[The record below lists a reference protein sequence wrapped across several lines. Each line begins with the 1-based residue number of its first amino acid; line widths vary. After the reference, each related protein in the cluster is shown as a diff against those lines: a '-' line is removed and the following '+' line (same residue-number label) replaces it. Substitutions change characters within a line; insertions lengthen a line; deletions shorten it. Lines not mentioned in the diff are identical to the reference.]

1 MTRWMLLT
9 TLLLLCATAR
19 AADCVRSPDGQS
31 VTCTAEGFGLLTR
44 EAILARGEQK
54 TCALR
59 LGEADAK
66 VSARE
71 TAIQACEA
79 TLAAV
84 KPCDPP
90 VVRSLTK
97 PLVGYGI
104 GVISTVLMVTGL
116 VAPLPDAVRYAVG
129 GAGLVGLAGGV
140 VLVVW

>member
-1 MTRWMLLT
+1 MLRT
-9 TLLLLCATAR
+9 TLLLLCVTATAR
-19 AADCVRSPDGQS
+19 AADCVKSADGAS

-59 LGEADAK
+59 LNESEAK

-71 TAIQACEA
+71 AALQACEA
-79 TLAAV
+79 SLAAV
-84 KPCDPP
+84 KPCEPP
-90 VVRSLTK
+90 PVRSLVK
-97 PLVGYGI
+97 PLTGYGL
-104 GVISTVLMVTGL
+104 GVASTLLLVTGL
-116 VAPLPDAVRYAVG
+116 VAPIPDAARYALG

>member
-9 TLLLLCATAR
+9 TLSLLCATAR
-19 AADCVRSPDGQS
+19 AADCVKSPDGQS